1 MCLDCAGIIECL
13 CFAVRKHPFISMNSR
28 ASHYLS
34 RLCCSKLL
42 PWLILLVGLLT
53 TCVAHHA
60 AMENA
65 HRLLREN
72 FNYRTREIASRIDQ
86 GIAAYKMALHGASGV
101 LARRDSAGRKEFS
114 DYLQRLIQAKKFPGA
129 LAMGYMRMV
138 VSESAE
144 QQLQAQPDYVDCF
157 VPADATVGL
166 RRTSFGALASGSR
179 QCQLG
184 RNFHLDQASRLAMQQ
199 ARDQN
204 RVFMSG
210 RLTIALVPAT
220 VSQQAYAMYF
230 PVYRGGGENR
240 TLSERRANIS
250 GWVFIVF
257 RLDDL
262 LHGQLGEYGGEL
274 ALAVDAGEDIP
285 AAQVRPTLLSV
296 ATPLFEAAR
305 RLDLAGQPLQLKISS
320 LPEFESRL
328 ETGVAETLKISGIL
342 VSAVLF
348 LYVWSLVSGRES
360 AVALANVMTR
370 DLQDSEN
377 RWKFAVEGSGDALW
391 DWSVK
396 DGTMLFSSRWKEML
410 GFDEDEIGSGFGEWE
425 QRIHPDDRQH
435 TAAAIASLIGGC
447 KASYQSEHRLK
458 CRNGEWKWVLDRGM
472 VVQRDGNG
480 NPLRVIGTLSDIDD
494 RKAAESR
501 IRRLTQLYAALSH
514 CNQAIVRAVD
524 ETELFADICRIAVEF
539 GGMKMAW
546 IGLIDDTGQHVRVAA
561 SCGMSQ
567 EYLDEMRFL
576 VEVAGQQYQV
586 NSDEAASKLQLI
598 FNHRQW
604 PLWCQDVQSE
614 PLLEQWRERAQVY
627 GWSALGALPL
637 LRKGRLV
644 GAFLIYASEVNA
656 FDQEARDLLE
666 EMAMDISSALDN
678 FEREDERRKAEQAL
692 RDSETFNVTVLDSL
706 GEHIAVIDAQ
716 SNIVTVN
723 RAWLQFARDNGTP
736 DSMEYWRGANYFEQ
750 CEKMLHQE
758 NASTAA
764 VARAGIK
771 AVLTGG
777 QPSFEM
783 EYSCRSPYWQRWFV
797 MHVTPLGDANPGA
810 VVAHEDITRRKKGE
824 LEINNARIR
833 LAELS
838 SQLIEAQESERKNL
852 ARELHDELG
861 QRFTTLSLGL
871 HRMQKYLATHEARD
885 AWHMANEE
893 VASLIQR
900 VRVMS
905 RSLRPPMLDH
915 LGLEASVRQLLQQNF
930 SDGGYV
936 FEYVGLPQKLP
947 APVEIT
953 AFRLIQEGI
962 TNITRHAQASHV
974 IVEING
980 GEFGDEL
987 EIIIRD
993 NGCGFEMDQMQMA
1006 AHRGSF
1012 GLVGMRERVT
1022 MLGGKFRVD
1031 SAPGQGTRIEVQ
1043 LKL

>member
-1 MCLDCAGIIECL
+1 M
-13 CFAVRKHPFISMNSR
+13 KSR

-34 RLCCSKLL
+34 LLCCSKPL
-42 PWLILLVGLLT
+42 PWLILLAGLLT
-53 TCVAHHA
+53 TCVAYYV

-72 FNYRTREIASRIDQ
+72 FNYRSREIASRIDQ
-86 GIAAYKMALHGASGV
+86 AIAAYKMALHGASGV
-101 LARRDSAGRKEFS
+101 LARRDTAGRKEFG
-114 DYLQRLIQAKKFPGA
+114 DYMQRLIQAKKFPGA
-129 LAMGYMRMV
+129 LAMGYLRTAMPEAAGQHV
-138 VSESAE
+138 
-144 QQLQAQPDYVDCF
+144 QGQADYVDCF
-157 VPADATVGL
+157 ASSSMAGGF
-166 RRTSFGALASGSR
+166 RQTSFGMSGSERQLPVRR

-184 RNFHLDQASRLAMQQ
+184 RNFHQNEASLMAMQQ
-199 ARDQN
+199 SRDQN
-204 RVFMSG
+204 RSFMSG
-210 RLTIALVPAT
+210 KLAIALEPEAA
-220 VSQQAYAMYF
+220 SQFGFVMYH
-230 PVYRGGGENR
+230 PVYRDGTENR
-240 TLSERRANIS
+240 TVSERRANIS

-262 LHGQLGEYGGEL
+262 LSSQLGEYGSEL
-274 ALAVDAGEDIP
+274 ALAVDDGENISD
-285 AAQVRPTLLSV
+285 AQARPSLLSS
-296 ATPLFEAAR
+296 ASTPLFEAGR
-305 RLDLAGQPLQLKISS
+305 RVDLAGQTIQFKVRS

-348 LYVWSLVSGRES
+348 LYVWSLVSSRES

-377 RWKFAVEGSGDALW
+377 RWKFAIEGSGDALW

-396 DGTMLFSSRWKEML
+396 DGTVIFSSRWKEML
-410 GFDEDEIGSGFGEWE
+410 GYDEDEIGGGFGEWE

-435 TAAAIASLIGGC
+435 TTAAIASLIGGC
-447 KASYQSEHRLK
+447 KSSYQSEHRLK

-472 VVQRDGNG
+472 VVQRDSNG

-494 RKAAESR
+494 RKVAESR

-514 CNQAIVRAVD
+514 CNQAIVRANS

-539 GGMKMAW
+539 GGMKMSW
-546 IGLIDDTGQHVRVAA
+546 IGLIDQVSQHVHVAA
-561 SCGMSQ
+561 SCAMSQ
-567 EYLDEMRFL
+567 EYLDEMCFL
-576 VEVAGQQYQV
+576 VEVAGQRYRI
-586 NSDEAASKLQLI
+586 NSDEVESRLHLN
-598 FNHRQW
+598 FNHQQW
-604 PLWCQDVQSE
+604 PLWWQDVQNE
-614 PLLEQWRERAQVY
+614 PLLEPWRERALAN
-627 GWSALGALPL
+627 GWRALAALPL

-666 EMAMDISSALDN
+666 EVAMDISSALDN
-678 FEREDERRKAEQAL
+678 FELENERKKAEQAL
-692 RDSETFNVTVLDSL
+692 RDSETFNVTVLNSL
-706 GEHIAVIDAQ
+706 GAHIAVIDAQ

-723 RAWLQFARDNGTP
+723 RAWRQFAHDNGAP
-736 DSMEYWRGANYFEQ
+736 DSIEYWHGANYFEQ

-764 VARAGIK
+764 VARAGIN

-797 MHVTPLGDANPGA
+797 MHVTPLGGANAGA
-810 VVAHEDITRRKKGE
+810 VVAHEDITRRKKSE
-824 LEINNARIR
+824 LEINNARVR

-871 HRMQKYLATHEARD
+871 HKMQKYLATYKEAQD
-885 AWHMANEE
+885 AWHKANEE

-930 SDGGYV
+930 SEGGYV

-962 TNITRHAQASHV
+962 TNITRHAQASRV

-993 NGCGFEMDQMQMA
+993 NGCGFEIEQMKMA

-1031 SAPGQGTRIEVQ
+1031 SAPGEGTRVEVQ